1 MYTKPMPRTNQ
12 ATSHVWLGLATLGL
26 VLLPKLAFAK
36 DPEGLNAAFTKL
48 EDGIAGT
55 GVVIGKPFFQIL
67 LESTNF
73 LLSLIAVLA
82 LATMVW
88 GGIYYIIALGQ
99 DEKIQKAKKIILAAI
114 IGIIIAGISFVII
127 ATLKAVLAV

>member
-1 MYTKPMPRTNQ
+1 MPRTNQ
-12 ATSHVWLGLATLGL
+12 ATSHVWLGFATLGL
-26 VLLPKLAFAK
+26 LLLPKLASAK
-36 DPEGLNAAFTKL
+36 DPEGLNAAFKKL
-48 EDGIAGT
+48 QDGIAGT